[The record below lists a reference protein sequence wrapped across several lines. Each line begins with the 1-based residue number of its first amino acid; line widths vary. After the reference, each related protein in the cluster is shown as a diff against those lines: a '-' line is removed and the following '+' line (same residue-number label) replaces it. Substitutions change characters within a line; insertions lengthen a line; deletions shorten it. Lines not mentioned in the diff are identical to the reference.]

1 MNRPNFIGDLIPVTD
16 VPEDDLVSVGI
27 RLGVRG
33 DQTWWRST
41 NERFLIDVITHSP
54 TYNIT
59 RRAVPDIFGDV
70 FEF

>member
-33 DQTWWRST
+33 D
-41 NERFLIDVITHSP
+41 
-54 TYNIT
+54 
-59 RRAVPDIFGDV
+59 
-70 FEF
+70 